1 MTTWNIYRIVDHN
14 ECPPVTT
21 FFDTSKHRHD
31 CLKELRKSGKDLSLV
46 DIDVVVVQ
54 RTKTDIVD
62 FMNCVSVSP
71 QFAFSDE
78 NTVSSSSL
86 SSPSSCEP
94 FQRKTFPHL
103 SLVSSKKPASKDDKQ
118 DKDASSCPSLTVHT
132 FSRS

>member
-21 FFDTSKHRHD
+21 FYDTSKHRHD
-31 CLKELRKSGKDLSLV
+31 FLKELRKSGKDLSLV
-46 DIDVVVVQ
+46 DIDIVVVQ
-54 RTKTDIVD
+54 RTKTDVVD
-62 FMNCVSVSP
+62 FLNCVSASP

-103 SLVSSKKPASKDDKQ
+103 SLVSSTKHVSRDDKQ
-118 DKDASSCPSLTVHT
+118 DKGASSCPSLTVHT
-132 FSRS
+132 SYPS